1 MFKHCLPD
9 QYHIYS
15 TNKIKEKKNDGNV
28 TDNDN
33 NLSDNSNDKRS
44 MMVKTKK
51 KCSQDISKRV
61 VKKKKL
67 PVGDI
72 QKEIKKKKLSDKKD
86 SKKVDT
92 GSSKKPNQKKSAVIV
107 EKKPKNISKRQLD
120 RFDKEFLPI
129 HSSTGQSR
137 FQKLK
142 SKEK

>member
-1 MFKHCLPD
+1 
-9 QYHIYS
+9 
-15 TNKIKEKKNDGNV
+15 
-28 TDNDN
+28 
-33 NLSDNSNDKRS
+33 

-72 QKEIKKKKLSDKKD
+72 QKEIKKKKLSNKKD

-92 GSSKKPNQKKSAVIV
+92 ESSKKPNQKKSTVIV

>member
-1 MFKHCLPD
+1 
-9 QYHIYS
+9 
-15 TNKIKEKKNDGNV
+15 
-28 TDNDN
+28 
-33 NLSDNSNDKRS
+33 
-44 MMVKTKK
+44 MMVKTNK
-51 KCSQDISKRV
+51 KCSQDITKRV

-72 QKEIKKKKLSDKKD
+72 QKEIKKKKLSNKKN

-137 FQKLK
+137 FKKLK
-142 SKEK
+142 SKDLSNEHTVTIIEQGTRFFVPDCPCRFEKINYD